1 MNEKQELLEYLAVV
15 EMKIQSLL
23 RDIRNIKGRLQDD
36 EVTRRA
42 DQREL
47 NFFTA
52 CQAEDSVAENGFTH
66 G

>member
-1 MNEKQELLEYLAVV
+1 MNEKQELLEYLAII

-36 EVTRRA
+36 EVTRKVE
-42 DQREL
+42 QREL

-52 CQAEDSVAENGFTH
+52 CKAEEDADSLGFRH
-66 G
+66 V

>member
-52 CQAEDSVAENGFTH
+52 CQADDDERQLGFTH